1 MIVILTIRYFNNN
14 ESIRKTV
21 TIFKMTFRLDGK
33 PVNNPITMALS
44 GNSGNNQNYS
54 QLDGDKYN
62 FQSWIR

>member
-1 MIVILTIRYFNNN
+1 MTIRYFNND

-33 PVNNPITMALS
+33 ATNNPIAMALS

-54 QLDGDKYN
+54 
-62 FQSWIR
+62 